1 MQKNTFTP
9 PTPEQ
14 RVNILAEY
22 GKDCEEMIREDKCG
36 KITSLSRSRRWA
48 LEQAGAFPRRRHLGR
63 NSCSWL
69 LSDVLWWIHNPPE
82 IENVNNPCKNKKEK
96 KSLENHNR
104 QLKHCHH

>member
-22 GKDCEEMIREDKCG
+22 GKDCEEMIREDKCS
-36 KITSLSRSRRWA
+36 KITSLSRSRRWV

-82 IENVNNPCKNKKEK
+82 IDNISNPRERTKEK
-96 KSLENHNR
+96 ELREAPQGN
-104 QLKHCHH
+104 Q

>member
-14 RVNILAEY
+14 RVSILAEY
-22 GKDCEEMIREDKCG
+22 GKDCEEMIREDKCS
-36 KITSLSRSRRWA
+36 KITSLSRSRRWE
-48 LEQAGAFPRRRHLGR
+48 LEKMGAFPLRRHLGR

-82 IENVNNPCKNKKEK
+82 IENVNNPYKCKKAKALIDTQHTN
-96 KSLENHNR
+96 
-104 QLKHCHH
+104 